1 MKNEGPFLSK
11 LMSMVYYIVI
21 VNIIIDDI
29 MVTYCGWQGFSTAK
43 ASYRGIFSLFPIL
56 RYGFPFLQKV
66 CEIIKKNREKDS
78 QPLTFKEI
86 DINPFNVLKKTY
98 NSYFVN
104 KHRLF

>member
-29 MVTYCGWQGFSTAK
+29 MVTYCGWQDFSTAK

-56 RYGFPFLQKV
+56 RYGFPFY
-66 CEIIKKNREKDS
+66 KKFVKSLKRIEKRTVN
-78 QPLTFKEI
+78 PPTFKEI

-98 NSYFVN
+98 NSYSVN
-104 KHRLF
+104 KHSLF

>member
-29 MVTYCGWQGFSTAK
+29 MVTYCGWQDFSTAK

-56 RYGFPFLQKV
+56 RYGFPSLQKFV
-66 CEIIKKNREKDS
+66 KSLKRIGKRTVNPQRLRK
-78 QPLTFKEI
+78 LT
-86 DINPFNVLKKTY
+86 
-98 NSYFVN
+98 
-104 KHRLF
+104 